1 MPTKY
6 DVFAKLIEKSPCR
19 ESELGFKTEVFV
31 QLKELVKLGWV
42 KEQNKSYA
50 PIKNNKTIYAFKII
64 KYCIK
69 NNLDYNLFFSKNMS
83 LILNELIKNS
93 PNLRPTKLKNNKD
106 ILDVLS
112 YLEDNQFILVHKKR
126 PYTGII
132 LRHQLF
138 ENITGFFDSKIKV
151 PKPNL
156 FFEEVKQKVKRIKGK
171 PVNPFDEEIFSFLA
185 GSAQLE
191 GATISIGETREL
203 LVNDIYPDKPQKD
216 IQMVKNLNEALIYV
230 LENID
235 SEITEEHIKKV
246 NYLVMFSMHR
256 HAGKYKITQNK
267 IQGNPEFKTVSPSK
281 VPEHMKN
288 YCSEIKKINS
298 ENCLDKLGLIHNEFQ
313 RIHPFADGNSR
324 TTRMILNWLMMKNG
338 FPLIIL
344 KMGSFDEYMNL
355 TKLSKKRDDDEL
367 TQLFWNILVHEEINN
382 KKRL

>member
-6 DVFAKLIEKSPCR
+6 DVFAKLIEKSPCK
-19 ESELGFKTEVFV
+19 ETELGFKTKVFT
-31 QLKELVKLGWV
+31 QLNELVKLRWA
-42 KEQNKSYA
+42 KEQNNSYA
-50 PIKNNKTIYAFKII
+50 PIKNNKTTYAFKII

-69 NNLDYNLFFSKNMS
+69 NNLDYNLFFSKNMP

-106 ILDVLS
+106 ILEVLS
-112 YLEDNQFILVHKKR
+112 YLENNQFILVHKKR

-138 ENITGFFDSKIKV
+138 EKISGFFDSKIKA
-151 PKPNL
+151 PKSNL

-191 GATISIGETREL
+191 GATISIGETRDL

-216 IQMVKNLNEALIYV
+216 IQMVKNLNEALLYI
-230 LENID
+230 LDNLDEK
-235 SEITEEHIKKV
+235 ITEEHIKKI

-267 IQGNPEFKTVSPSK
+267 IQGNPDFKTVIPSK
-281 VPEHMKN
+281 VPNHMKTF
-288 YCSEIKKINS
+288 CSEIKKINPN
-298 ENCLDKLGLIHNEFQ
+298 NCLNKLGFIHNELQ

-324 TTRMILNWLMMKNG
+324 TTRMVLNWIMIKNG

-355 TKLSKKRDDDEL
+355 TKLSKKRDDQKL
-367 TQLFWNILVHEEINN
+367 THLFWNLLIHEEIINN
-382 KKRL
+382 